1 MERRLLVI
9 ATRNAGKLREFR
21 RIFDRLPLRLVG
33 LDDLGVEIEIEET
46 GTTFVANAILK
57 AQGYMQA
64 TGRLTLADDSG
75 LEVDALDGDPGVHS
89 ARYAGPE
96 GNDAERTQKL
106 LRLLSGVPAEQR
118 TARYRVVLALADP
131 ARPDELPITV
141 HGVSEGRIADAPAGE
156 SGFGYDPVFY
166 VDRYGRTMAQLSAAE
181 KDEIS
186 HRGMAA
192 REIAVLLSRMVE
204 GRSESI

>member
-21 RIFDRLPLRLVG
+21 RIFHRLPLRLAG

-46 GTTFVANAILK
+46 GATFEENAILK
-57 AQGYMQA
+57 ARGYMRA

-75 LEVDALDGDPGVHS
+75 LEVEALDGEPGVHS
-89 ARYAGPE
+89 ARFAGPDSTDE
-96 GNDAERTQKL
+96 ERTQQL
-106 LRLLSGVPAEQR
+106 LRRMSGVPAEQR

-131 ARPDELPITV
+131 ASPDEPPITV
-141 HGVSEGRIADAPAGE
+141 HGVSEGRISDAPAGS

-166 VDRYGRTMAQLSAAE
+166 VDRYGRTMAQLTDNE
-181 KDEIS
+181 KDAIS
-186 HRGMAA
+186 HRGAAA
-192 REIAVLLSRMVE
+192 RAMAELLSRMVE
-204 GRSESI
+204 ARPEGT